1 MKKKVIVITLCTV
14 LLVLC
19 ATAQAQE
26 PKVYRVGV
34 LVPGSPWY
42 EIIDGLRAGL
52 KELGLEEGK
61 RYLLAIRDW
70 KGDTKA
76 GEEAAKNLEQEKV
89 DLIYASSSGSALAAK
104 RATADTPIV
113 FCAGTD
119 PVVLGLAESFA
130 KPGGRLTG
138 VYYRDTDLMP
148 KRLEILKEIVP
159 KLRRVVTFYN
169 PRTRVAIESSKLV
182 REAAQQ
188 MGVQFIERHFASV
201 DELQRG
207 IRTLKTGEA
216 DAFMAVADPEVDNQ
230 YQLMIETARL
240 KHLPT
245 MFVRQNFAIE
255 GGLASYSVSF
265 HEVGRLSAKYVQR
278 VLTGVAP
285 KDLPLQG
292 VDKIELILNLKTAK
306 QIGLTIPPNVL
317 ARADRVIK

>member
-1 MKKKVIVITLCTV
+1 MKKKIIGFGLGAMLAALCV
-14 LLVLC
+14 
-19 ATAQAQE
+19 TAQAQE
-26 PKVYRVGV
+26 PKVYRIGV
-34 LVPGSPWY
+34 LVPGSAWY

-61 RYLLAIRDW
+61 RYSLPIRDW

-76 GEEAAKNLEQEKV
+76 GEEAARNLEQEKV
-89 DLIYASSSGSALAAK
+89 DLIYASSSGSAIAAK

-159 KLRRVVTFYN
+159 KLHRVVTFYN
-169 PRTRVAIESSKLV
+169 PHTRVAIESSKLV

-188 MGVQFIERHFASV
+188 MGLQFIERHFASV

-207 IRTLKTGEA
+207 IRTLKAGEA
-216 DAFMAVADPEVDNQ
+216 DAFMAVAGPEVENQ
-230 YQLMIETARL
+230 
-240 KHLPT
+240 
-245 MFVRQNFAIE
+245 
-255 GGLASYSVSF
+255 S
-265 HEVGRLSAKYVQR
+265 
-278 VLTGVAP
+278 
-285 KDLPLQG
+285 
-292 VDKIELILNLKTAK
+292 
-306 QIGLTIPPNVL
+306 
-317 ARADRVIK
+317 